1 MLRYLLALA
10 LSLGVHPALA
20 DWAYVPPPVD
30 AVVTYDD
37 GHSSRVD
44 AVSAD
49 RFTLINKTNGK
60 SERVVYRT
68 WLLRERLM
76 QGKRSDEL
84 FLDSAAAERIIA
96 LWPLQPGETL
106 THSFRT
112 ESRGKLVSTGTQTIT
127 YVGIESIET
136 PAGGFEAHRLER
148 KYALTKVSDGLQYH
162 GGETTWHDIH
172 TGLILRVDWWS
183 DDPETGGQGM
193 YLATDVDLP

>member
-1 MLRYLLALA
+1 VLRYLLAFL
-10 LSLGVHPALA
+10 LCLGVHPALA

-30 AVVTYDD
+30 AVVVYDD
-37 GHSSRVD
+37 GHSSRID

-49 RFTLINKTNGK
+49 RFTLINKLGK
-60 SERVVYRT
+60 KTERVVFRT

-84 FLDSAAAERIIA
+84 FLDSAAAQRIID

-112 ESRGKLVSTGTQTIT
+112 ESRGKLISTGTQVLT
-127 YVGIESIET
+127 YEGVEHLET
-136 PAGGFEAHRLER
+136 PAGAFEAHRLAR
-148 KYALTKVSDGLQYH
+148 KYMLTKVSDGLQYH
-162 GGETTWHDIH
+162 GGETTWHDTA

-183 DDPETGGQGM
+183 DDPESGGQGM
-193 YLATDVDLP
+193 YQATEVELP

>member
-1 MLRYLLALA
+1 M
-10 LSLGVHPALA
+10 SVHPALA
-20 DWAYVPPPVD
+20 EWAYVSPPVD

-37 GHSSRVD
+37 GHSSRID

-49 RFTLINKTNGK
+49 RFTVINKTKGK

-84 FLDSAAAERIIA
+84 FLDSASAKRIVA
-96 LWPLQPGETL
+96 LWPLEPGETL

-112 ESRGKLVSTGTQTIT
+112 ESRGKLLSTGTQVLT
-127 YVGIESIET
+127 YVGVEQVDV
-136 PAGGFEAHRLER
+136 PAGSFQAHRLER
-148 KYALTKVSDGLQYH
+148 KYMLTKVSDGLQYH
-162 GGETTWHDIH
+162 GGEISWHDMA
-172 TGLILRVDWWS
+172 TGLVLRVDWWS

-193 YLATDVDLP
+193 YLATEMDLP